1 MDLESVALVSSMA
14 LKWAEMIARSQQ
26 MLLDH
31 RNNGTPIDFVALQ
44 KADDE
49 SRKSLVAKIE
59 AKKQR
64 ERDAAD
70 AKERERKAAE
80 IKAAEGGAK

>member
-1 MDLESVALVSSMA
+1 MDLESVALLASMS
-14 LKWAEMIARSQQ
+14 LKWAQQIALGNQ

-31 RNNGTPIDFVALQ
+31 RNNGTPIDFAALQ

-70 AKERERKAAE
+70 AAERERKAAA
-80 IKAAEGGAK
+80 IKAAEEGK

>member
-1 MDLESVALVSSMA
+1 MDVESIAIAASMA
-14 LKWAEMIARSQQ
+14 LKWAQQIALANQMI
-26 MLLDH
+26 LDH
-31 RNNGTPIDFVALQ
+31 RNSGAPIDFTKLQ
-44 KADDE
+44 SVDDE

-70 AKERERKAAE
+70 AAERERKAAA
-80 IKAAEGGAK
+80 IKDAEGAK